1 MPILRRE
8 TDVFPQDVFEL
19 SETDQRWWVA
29 KVRSRQEK
37 ALARHL
43 KPLGVPFYLP
53 LREKRARRG
62 GRVFISHLPLFPG
75 YVFCRGPAAARLA
88 ARRTNLVARILD
100 VADQALLTEELS
112 QLRALQEA
120 GASLFP
126 CPEFVTGDRVR
137 IVEGPFK
144 GYNGVVLRGQ
154 GRPRLLVSIS
164 MLRKAVAVEF
174 EREMLVPAPP
184 GLAAMSPRAVA

>member
-8 TDVFPQDVFEL
+8 TDVFPQSVFEL
-19 SETDQRWWVA
+19 SQTDLRWWVA
-29 KVRSRQEK
+29 QVQSRQEK

-53 LREKRARRG
+53 LWEKRSRRG
-62 GRVFISHLPLFPG
+62 GRVFLSYLPLFPG
-75 YVFCRGPAAARLA
+75 YVFCRSLATARLG
-88 ARRTNLVARILD
+88 ARRTNLITRILD
-100 VADQALLTEELS
+100 VADQGLLAEELA
-112 QLRALQEA
+112 QLRALQES

-126 CPEFVTGDRVR
+126 CSEFVPGDPVR

-144 GYNGVVLRGQ
+144 GYHGVVLRGQ

-174 EREMLVPAPP
+174 EREMLVPASP